1 MAGDETV
8 RSVSRALMLLRV
20 LQARGKATLAEL
32 QRETS
37 LPKPTLLRLLHTL
50 EQERAAWRAEGDGLW
65 RPAVQL
71 VPTRILSPAHQRLIE
86 AAMPVLERLRAQIV
100 WPSDLAVRDGSC
112 MRLLETT
119 RRNSG
124 LAVNRDEIGLAIE
137 MLRSA
142 VGRAYLAHCPAPE
155 RDQLARRLA
164 RETKRNPGAVA
175 AEMESIR
182 LAVHKRGYATRD
194 PSFGGHD
201 EAIERFD
208 DQLAAIAV
216 PVLHGGGEVLASI
229 NIVWLKRFDAQ
240 GRIVARHL
248 AQLKAGAASIAAA
261 WATAS

>member
-1 MAGDETV
+1 MAADESV
-8 RSVSRALMLLRV
+8 RSVSRALTLMRA

-32 QRETS
+32 QRETA

-50 EQERAAWRAEGDGLW
+50 EQERAVWRAEGDGLW
-65 RPAVQL
+65 RPALQL

-86 AAMPVLERLRAQIV
+86 VAMPVLEALRARIV
-100 WPSDLAVRDGSC
+100 WPSDLAVRDGSG

-124 LAVNRDEIGLAIE
+124 LAVNRDEIGLAIG

-142 VGRAYLAHCPAPE
+142 VGRAYVAYCPAPE
-155 RDQLARRLA
+155 RGRLARRLA
-164 RETKRNPGAVA
+164 RESKCAPEAVA
-175 AEMESIR
+175 AEMEAIR
-182 LAVHKRGYATRD
+182 LAVHRRGYATRH
-194 PSFGGHD
+194 PRFGGHD

-216 PVLHGGGEVLASI
+216 PVLHGGEVLASI

-261 WATAS
+261 WAAAY